1 MNRAERRRMERLR
14 NKEIKNIKQG
24 LIKAQD
30 KTLNDGR
37 AEAMLLLFALTLH
50 EEFGFGQQRCLKA
63 LQRIDNEMA
72 LWVNGTESLETLRKK
87 VFEEIGIEVKM

>member
-14 NKEIKNIKQG
+14 NRGIKDIKQE
-24 LIKAQD
+24 LMKAQD

-50 EEFGFGQQRCLKA
+50 EEFGFGQQRCLRA
-63 LQRIDNEMA
+63 LKRIDDEMA
-72 LWVNGTESLETLRKK
+72 HWTDGTENFETLRKK
-87 VFEEIGIEVKM
+87 VLEKTGIEVKM